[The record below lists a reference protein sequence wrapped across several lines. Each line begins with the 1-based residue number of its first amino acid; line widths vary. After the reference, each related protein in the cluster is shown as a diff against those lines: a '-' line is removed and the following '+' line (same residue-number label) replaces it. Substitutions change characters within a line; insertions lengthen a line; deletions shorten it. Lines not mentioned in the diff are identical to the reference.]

1 MIRIAPA
8 APIRNS
14 ILITIENEDWVRG
27 GGRMDRKWER
37 EGVFMITYT
46 YAQHT
51 TIIEHLF

>member
-1 MIRIAPA
+1 ME
-8 APIRNS
+8 
-14 ILITIENEDWVRG
+14 LWTLFFETIENEDWVRG